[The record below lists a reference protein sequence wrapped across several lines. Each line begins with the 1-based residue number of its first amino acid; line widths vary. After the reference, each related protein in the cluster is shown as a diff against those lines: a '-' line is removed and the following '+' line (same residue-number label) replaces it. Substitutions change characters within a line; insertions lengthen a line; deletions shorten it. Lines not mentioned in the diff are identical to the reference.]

1 MSRPHLLP
9 KSYPGVDLTRFLCAL
24 LVIGIHVYPFGNTGD
39 PVLSELNFLTQV
51 WLGRLSV
58 PFFFLCTGFFLF
70 QNFDGR
76 SDKVRTYLKKLLRL
90 YLLWTL
96 LYFPLILSQIIL
108 VHPQGPGAGL
118 LRVIRDLF
126 LRGSY
131 HHLWYL
137 HGALVAVGIVGF
149 LRSRGI
155 PFGKMLP
162 VALLLFLAGLPTQ
175 TYFGILMRL
184 RERLPF
190 VWRIWE
196 VYEQYFVTVRN
207 GVFEGFLYVA
217 FGAWLAEGTFRPSL
231 KKALAGFLASMVLAL
246 VELLVSRHLRWM
258 REYDLFF
265 FQAPAVFFLFCLAS
279 QLPLKESGCWSHLRS
294 LANITYFT
302 HVWVY
307 TLLARLFPLLG
318 LDITLPGLHFLTTA
332 ALTLLLAEVLL
343 QLQKKPGLAFLRQ
356 LFG

>member
-1 MSRPHLLP
+1 MARARTAG
-9 KSYPGVDLTRFLCAL
+9 YPGVDLARFLCAL
-24 LVIGIHVYPFGNTGD
+24 LVIGIHVYPFGNTGR
-39 PVLSELNFLTQV
+39 PVLTELNFLVQV

-70 QNFDGR
+70 RDSGSR
-76 SDKVRTYLKKLLRL
+76 PDKVRNYLKKLLRL

-137 HGALVAVGIVGF
+137 HGALVAVAIVEF

-155 PFGKMLP
+155 SFRKMLP
-162 VALLLFLAGLPTQ
+162 FALLLFLAGLPTQ

-190 VWRIWE
+190 VWRVWE
-196 VYEQYFVTVRN
+196 IYEQFFVTVRN

-217 FGAWLAEGTFRPSL
+217 LGAWLGEGTFRISRRN
-231 KKALAGFLASMVLAL
+231 ALLGFLGAMVLAL
-246 VELLVSRHLRWM
+246 AELLVSRRLRWL

-265 FQAPAVFFLFCLAS
+265 FQVPSVFFLFCIAS
-279 QLPLKESGCWSHLRS
+279 RLQLKESPCWSHLRR

-307 TLLARLFPLLG
+307 TLLARLFPVLG
-318 LDITLPGLHFLTTA
+318 WDVTVPGLHYLTTA
-332 ALTLLLAEVLL
+332 ALTLLLAEGLL
-343 QLQKKPGLAFLRQ
+343 HLQKRPKFAFLRQ